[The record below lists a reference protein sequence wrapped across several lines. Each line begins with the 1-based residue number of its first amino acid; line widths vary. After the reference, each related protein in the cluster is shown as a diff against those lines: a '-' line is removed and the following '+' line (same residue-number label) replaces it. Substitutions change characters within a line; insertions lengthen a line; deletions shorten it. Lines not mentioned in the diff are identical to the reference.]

1 MRLFLLLF
9 TLSLPALAEQSRH
22 QVTFGNN
29 LGVGWSASS
38 SASETGLGIDDF
50 EAQINN
56 FSLNYAYRWGDRWQ
70 FGAAWAQLSDE
81 QDIALDGG
89 DLETEVRQTHMFI
102 FATYNFH
109 DQLQKA
115 FFLTALFGRQ
125 HFEHASNDKRPT
137 VLTGIDV
144 EYDLTT
150 YGLAFGKRFSVG
162 NWDDNHISYSPSITY
177 WVGEAGGDL
186 DNDGLDRLNTLRID
200 VVRFDFLF

>member
-1 MRLFLLLF
+1 MRLLILLVA
-9 TLSLPALAEQSRH
+9 LSLPAFAAQARH

-38 SASETGLGIDDF
+38 SSSETGLGIDDF

-56 FSLNYAYRWGDRWQ
+56 FSVNYAYRWGDRWQ
-70 FGAAWAQLSDE
+70 FGAVWAQLSDE

-102 FATYNFH
+102 FVTYNFH
-109 DQLQKA
+109 DQLHNA

-125 HFEHASNDKRPT
+125 HFEHASNDKRPA
-137 VLTGIDV
+137 VLTEIDI

-150 YGLAFGKRFSVG
+150 YGLSLGKRFSVG
-162 NWDDNHISYSPSITY
+162 NWDNNHISYSPSISY
-177 WVGEAGGDL
+177 WVGEGSGDL
-186 DNDGLDRLNTLRID
+186 GNDGLDQLNTLRID